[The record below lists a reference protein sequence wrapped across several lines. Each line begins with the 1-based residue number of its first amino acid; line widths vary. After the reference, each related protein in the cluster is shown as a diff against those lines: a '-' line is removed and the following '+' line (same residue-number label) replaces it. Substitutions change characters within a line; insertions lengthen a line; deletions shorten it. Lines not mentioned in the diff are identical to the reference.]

1 MEVLA
6 SATPKTPE
14 ITYDETDNIIMVSGR
29 SYPEDLHAFW
39 DPVTSR
45 LQDIIVS
52 NDKIVIKFDLNYHN
66 SGSTRIILNLI
77 KFCES
82 DQASGC
88 DVSMEWQYDP
98 DDEQTEEQGEDY
110 RDICAKIDF
119 KMVPVG

>member
-14 ITYDETDNIIMVSGR
+14 ITYDEAGKRILISGR

-39 DPVTSR
+39 DPITAK
-45 LQDIIVS
+45 LEEIILSSDSILVQ
-52 NDKIVIKFDLNYHN
+52 FDLNYHN

-88 DVSMEWQYDP
+88 DISMEWQYDP

-110 RDICAKIDF
+110 RDICTKIDF
-119 KMVPVG
+119 KMVPTE